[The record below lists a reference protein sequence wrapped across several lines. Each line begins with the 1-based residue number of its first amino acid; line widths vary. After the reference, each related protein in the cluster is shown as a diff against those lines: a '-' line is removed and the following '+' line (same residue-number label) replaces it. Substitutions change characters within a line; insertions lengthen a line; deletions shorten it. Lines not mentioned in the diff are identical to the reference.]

1 MQLHIRTPVFNLG
14 KEPCKPFNSRILS
27 GQPIT
32 TWLRTHSQALTTL
45 FEEKINETFQ
55 NFGICCTTCVQPR
68 FQYIAGDVD
77 VPGAPA
83 PPPPPR
89 LTTTY
94 EDPLITCTDTQ
105 NTEVVTSEPSD
116 YLFYEALVALL
127 SVY

>member
-1 MQLHIRTPVFNLG
+1 M
-14 KEPCKPFNSRILS
+14 KPFKTLVFA
-27 GQPIT
+27 
-32 TWLRTHSQALTTL
+32 ALL
-45 FEEKINETFQ
+45 VFSLAFNTF
-55 NFGICCTTCVQPR
+55 
-68 FQYIAGDVD
+68 AGDVD

-94 EDPLITCTDTQ
+94 EDPLITSTDTQ